1 MGGKKILCILTGRN
15 INQVLIKLVA
25 FKKSKRTVS
34 MFFILQKLNLQV
46 GDLK

>member
-1 MGGKKILCILTGRN
+1 
-15 INQVLIKLVA
+15 VA